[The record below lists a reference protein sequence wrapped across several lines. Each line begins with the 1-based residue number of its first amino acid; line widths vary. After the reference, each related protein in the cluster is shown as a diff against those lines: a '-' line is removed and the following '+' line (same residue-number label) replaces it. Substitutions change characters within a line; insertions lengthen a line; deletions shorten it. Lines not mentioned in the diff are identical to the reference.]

1 MAPKAAVAYAE
12 LQIVGYATKKGTFD
26 GHGRTAAPG
35 SGSGMTQ
42 TTMFSPQAQRKYIDV
57 ARRTLNLSRIEIVD
71 AWFARIDR
79 YTPATSLLSL
89 RWKNANLS
97 SASWAGAAAASFNSI
112 FPDISTGSNVSPQIG
127 RKRRVRRPFLFVLWL
142 QLRNPELSTPNT
154 FGVKTPSITAKYG
167 GWDTP
172 GFFLRGSC
180 YTLVLSWVFD
190 ILRPT
195 GRILYAQGLC
205 QRQRGLARSSFVKSR
220 TGRLTA
226 ESFLRLQLRPARSY
240 GFNNLK
246 YNNRSRHSR

>member
-1 MAPKAAVAYAE
+1 MTPKAAVAYAE

-112 FPDISTGSNVSPQIG
+112 FPGYFHWEQRQSANWPQETREETISFCDGLVS
-127 RKRRVRRPFLFVLWL
+127 R
-142 QLRNPELSTPNT
+142 EL
-154 FGVKTPSITAKYG
+154 GSITP
-167 GWDTP
+167 D
-172 GFFLRGSC
+172 
-180 YTLVLSWVFD
+180 
-190 ILRPT
+190 
-195 GRILYAQGLC
+195 
-205 QRQRGLARSSFVKSR
+205 
-220 TGRLTA
+220 
-226 ESFLRLQLRPARSY
+226 
-240 GFNNLK
+240 
-246 YNNRSRHSR
+246 